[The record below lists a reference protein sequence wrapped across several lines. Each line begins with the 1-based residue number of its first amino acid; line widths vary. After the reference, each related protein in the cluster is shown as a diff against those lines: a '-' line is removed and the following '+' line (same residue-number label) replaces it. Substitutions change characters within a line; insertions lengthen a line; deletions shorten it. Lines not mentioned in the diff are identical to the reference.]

1 MDMQKLSDI
10 MGKFCCGNLATF
22 SQEGYPDLRGWK
34 FQFIREG
41 KPFFTTSNEKNVYRQ
56 MAANPKATF
65 ACSVNGYEVR
75 IMGDVK
81 FAEDPALIE
90 EIYNTMDASVRKL
103 YPTVDSNGFTAMYFD
118 HGIVKYAKDGGK
130 FESFTF

>member
-10 MGKFCCGNLATF
+10 MGKFCCGNLATI

-65 ACSVNGYEVR
+65 ACSMQIPCRLHGYTGCFCNR
-75 IMGDVK
+75 
-81 FAEDPALIE
+81 PC
-90 EIYNTMDASVRKL
+90 
-103 YPTVDSNGFTAMYFD
+103 
-118 HGIVKYAKDGGK
+118 
-130 FESFTF
+130 